1 MSNICIDIEFLVGT
15 SIKDAI
21 DEAKELGKKLD
32 VAYVK
37 FEFNSVRFSVR
48 PYSEYCFEDVE
59 KDFHE
64 KLSNGEN
71 KHIIV

>member
-1 MSNICIDIEFLVGT
+1 MSNICIDIEFLAGT

-21 DEAKELGKKLD
+21 DGAKELGKKLD

-48 PYSEYCFEDVE
+48 PYSEYCFENIYKE
-59 KDFHE
+59 FHE
-64 KLSNGEN
+64 KLEAKEN

>member
-64 KLSNGEN
+64 KLGAKEN